1 MQFSWW
7 AMVITFFSYSSS
19 SSSSGSIETLSPS
32 SLRPTSSSTLRAHT
46 LKHRPQ
52 PMHFSSLMAP
62 TNFGVHNSP
71 LGRVTVKEAMANRL
85 QCSTARGG
93 KFLARGDQR
102 GMCVVR
108 LFGKRRN
115 FLPAG
120 GQVLG
125 QIVQIHLQRG
135 RLLIEFFHLRFQGIE
150 VLHVLS

>member
-19 SSSSGSIETLSPS
+19 SSSSGSIETRSPS

-46 LKHRPQ
+46 LKQRPQ

-71 LGRVTVKEAMANRL
+71 LGRVTVKAGMTNRL
-85 QCSTARGG
+85 QSSAAGG
-93 KFLARGDQR
+93 RKFLARNEQR
-102 GMCVVR
+102 GMGVVG

-115 FLPAG
+115 FFPAG
-120 GQVLG
+120 RQVLG

-135 RLLIEFFHLRFQGIE
+135 GLLIKFFHL
-150 VLHVLS
+150 